1 MTEQKLPT
9 WFWVVGG
16 LAVLWNLMGA
26 FAYYSDV
33 TMSPEMLAQL
43 PEADQVLRAA
53 IPAWITG
60 LYAIAVFVGLAAAIA
75 LCLRNKL
82 AIPLFVVSLA
92 AVVIQM
98 GYISFGMN
106 TVEIR
111 GAVSLIFPVVIIV
124 LGALQLWFALHA
136 KGRGWIA

>member
-1 MTEQKLPT
+1 MNDQKLPT
-9 WFWVVGG
+9 WFWVVAV
-16 LAVLWNLMGA
+16 LAVLWNLIGA

-43 PEADQVLRAA
+43 PEADQNLRAA
-53 IPAWITG
+53 MPTWVIG
-60 LYAIAVFVGLAAAIA
+60 LYAIAVFVGLTAAIT

-82 AIPLFVVSLA
+82 AIPLYVVSLA

-106 TVEIR
+106 AVEIR
-111 GAVSLIFPVVIIV
+111 GAVSLILPVVIIV
-124 LGALQLWFALHA
+124 LGVLQLWVSMHA
-136 KGRGWIA
+136 KGQGWFD